1 MKKIFT
7 FLLCLCAYMIPTTYA
22 QVTSTISYTS
32 APLNPG
38 SCNVFNTATP
48 ATIGG
53 FVHYPVSGGV
63 GYDGTGGI
71 LLSSLWTQATSTQ
84 LGTAFAIAYP
94 FKKGYTYTIQVTVS
108 SNALAGSSTI
118 PLYAGFY
125 ATLPNANQTNPT
137 PCGGVPYANFSTVQ
151 SANAF
156 NVPAGGVAGIY
167 GFTPYTPTADMN
179 ILTILAGPCFGSTV
193 TNKVKIT
200 RITITQ
206 NVVLNMISTALVT
219 KVCGTALSQNV
230 GVSIPAIDGI
240 TAYHFNVGA
249 NSGWLYNGSPAPA
262 TITTPSSAIT
272 LTAAACGGAAITNV
286 SASVDVAGH
295 NYAAGGV
302 VPVANVAPAV
312 SISAG
317 PATICTNATYSVTV
331 PCISTVT
338 WSASSGIATLIPSG
352 TSVLVTRVTDGVLT
366 LTATISGGCY
376 STPVTAVKTINIG
389 VGQYPI
395 LTNISLAPYPYYGI
409 NASVISNSAGPFY
422 WYVDGVLKKTTSS
435 GYVDVIPV
443 GNCGVQHRL
452 QVETINDCGQ
462 AWSDPYYWT
471 NTCTMRIA
479 SSDLTAT
486 PDSIL
491 RSQPE
496 PESDKTIDVTLAPNP
511 SSNNVI
517 VSINPGKTNSTLS
530 FIKAIR
536 ILDISGKTQK
546 TLSYPNSS
554 QSKVTIDVSEFKSG
568 IYLINVFDGHNN
580 YIKKLVI
587 Q

>member
-63 GYDGTGGI
+63 GYDGSGGI
-71 LLSSLWTQATSTQ
+71 LLSTLWSSSTSNQ

-94 FKKGYTYTIQVTVS
+94 FKKGHTYTVTVTAS
-108 SNALAGSSTI
+108 SNALAGSSSQ
-118 PLYAGFY
+118 PMYASFY
-125 ATLPNANQTNPT
+125 AALPDANQTNPT
-137 PCGGVPYANFSTVQ
+137 PCGGVAYANYSIVQ

-156 NVPAGGVAGIY
+156 NVPSGGSAGAY
-167 GFTPYTPTADMN
+167 SFTAYTPTADMN
-179 ILTILAGPCFGSTV
+179 IVTILAGPSVGSTV
-193 TNKVKIT
+193 INKVKIT
-200 RITITQ
+200 KISITD
-206 NVVLNMISTALVT
+206 NVVLNMVSTALVT

-230 GVSIPAIDGI
+230 GVSIPVVDGI

-272 LTAAACGGAAITNV
+272 LTADACGGAAITNV

-302 VPVANVAPAV
+302 VPVANVNPTP
-312 SISAG
+312 SISG
-317 PATICTNATYSVTV
+317 GVSTICTSSTFTVNA
-331 PCISTVT
+331 PCSSTVT
-338 WSASSGIATLIPSG
+338 WSASSGIATLTPSG
-352 TSVLVTRVTDGVLT
+352 ASVLVTRVTNGSLT
-366 LTATISGGCY
+366 LTATLSGGCF
-376 STPVTAVKTINIG
+376 STPVAAVKTLNIG
-389 VGQYPI
+389 VGPYPT
-395 LTNISLAPYPYYGI
+395 LTNISLVPYPYYGI
-409 NASVISNSAGPFY
+409 SAYANSTTPGPYY
-422 WYVDGVLKKTTSS
+422 WYVDGVLKKTTATGSS
-435 GYVDVIPV
+435 DAIAV
-443 GNCGVQHRL
+443 GNCGTQHRL
-452 QVETINDCGQ
+452 QVKVINDCGE

-479 SSDLTAT
+479 DPSLTAT

-517 VSINPGKTNSTLS
+517 VSINPGKTSSTLS

-546 TLSYPNSS
+546 TFSYPNSS

>member
-1 MKKIFT
+1 
-7 FLLCLCAYMIPTTYA
+7 MIPTTYA

-38 SCNVFNTATP
+38 NCNVFNTSTP

-53 FVHYPVSGGV
+53 FVHYPISGGV

-84 LGTAFAIAYP
+84 LGTAFAIVYP
-94 FKKGYTYTIQVTVS
+94 FKKGYTYTIQIMAS
-108 SNALAGSSTI
+108 SSAPAGGGSI
-118 PLYAGFY
+118 PMYAGFY
-125 ATLPNANQTNPT
+125 TTLPDPNQTNPT
-137 PCGGVPYANFSTVQ
+137 PCGGVPNVNYSTVQ
-151 SANAF
+151 SANSL
-156 NVPAGGVAGIY
+156 NVQPGGSNPY
-167 GFTPYTPTADMN
+167 SFTPYTPTTDMN
-179 ILTILAGPCFGSTV
+179 LVTILAGPCFGSTV
-193 TNKVKIT
+193 TNNVTIT
-200 RITITQ
+200 NITITQ

-230 GVSIPAIDGI
+230 GVSVPAIAGI

-286 SASVDVAGH
+286 TASVDVAGH

-302 VPVANVAPAV
+302 VPVANVNPTV
-312 SISAG
+312 SISDG
-317 PATICTNATYSVTV
+317 PASICTNYTYSVTV
-331 PCISTVT
+331 PCTSTVT
-338 WSASSGIATLIPSG
+338 WSASSGIATLTPSG
-352 TSVLVTRVTDGVLT
+352 TSVLVTRVTNGQLT
-366 LTATISGGCY
+366 LTATISGGCF
-376 STPVTAVKTINIG
+376 STPVTAVKTMNIG
-389 VGQYPI
+389 VGPYPL
-395 LTNISLAPYPYYGI
+395 LTNISLVPYPYYGI
-409 NASVISNSAGPFY
+409 FAVANTTTPGPFY

-435 GYVDVIPV
+435 NTSDAIAV
-443 GNCGVQHRL
+443 GNCGTQHRL
-452 QVETINDCGQ
+452 QVKVINACGE

-471 NTCTMRIA
+471 NTCTMRLA
-479 SSDLTAT
+479 NPNPTAK

-491 RSQPE
+491 RSQSE
-496 PESDKTIDVTLAPNP
+496 AESDKAIGMTLAPNP

-517 VSINPGKTNSTLS
+517 VSINPDKTTSTPS

-536 ILDISGKTQK
+536 ILDISGKTLK
-546 TLSYPNSS
+546 TLNYPNNS

-568 IYLINVFDGHNN
+568 IYLINVFDAHNN